1 MKISEAIKEQ
11 TAAIAQ
17 EPIYVAPVVVQ
28 KTTPKMAG
36 GPVYQTRWY
45 AEVVDLKAFC
55 LSVGSGKTNPE
66 FVMGLVRD
74 KSTGK
79 ISSPALDKLAP
90 TAKDVFPIAP
100 GVKAYSKR
108 V

>member
-1 MKISEAIKEQ
+1 
-11 TAAIAQ
+11 
-17 EPIYVAPVVVQ
+17 
-28 KTTPKMAG
+28 MAG

-66 FVMGLVRD
+66 YVMGLVRD
-74 KSTGK
+74 KATGK
-79 ISSPALDKLAP
+79 ISSSTLDRMAT

-100 GVKAYSKR
+100 GVKSYSKR